1 MSTFSDANQVRLLL
15 KMKLSVYAWYSSS
28 TVVSIDDGFGVVI
41 GVKQMDNSIR
51 KLIPPVVNDISVKAE
66 VE

>member
-15 KMKLSVYAWYSSS
+15 KMKLSVYAWYNSS
-28 TVVSIDDGFGVVI
+28 TVVSVDDGFGVVI

-51 KLIPPVVNDISVKAE
+51 KLIPPVVNGISVKAE

>member
-15 KMKLSVYAWYSSS
+15 KMKLSMYAWYNSS
-28 TVVSIDDGFGVVI
+28 TVVSVDDGFGVII
-41 GVKQMDNSIR
+41 GVKQMDNTIR
-51 KLIPPVVNDISVKAE
+51 KLVPPVINGVSVKAE

>member
-51 KLIPPVVNDISVKAE
+51 KLIPPVVNDISVKVE

>member
-1 MSTFSDANQVRLLL
+1 MSTFSDANQVRLVL
-15 KMKLSVYAWYSSS
+15 KMKLSMYAWYNSS
-28 TVVSIDDGFGVVI
+28 TVVSVDDGFGVVI

-51 KLIPPVVNDISVKAE
+51 KLIPPVIDGVSVKTE